1 MPFEEMTM
9 ESRAASLDGCTDP
22 DNCRRCSAPAHA
34 RDGLHHAGI
43 PLRSS
48 DTPANVRYK
57 QVAGSGNCMQ
67 CAMAFMLGLRIDQ
80 VPDFAASGSPQQCW
94 ELFESFAESQGYSA
108 VMIPGNRSFEADYLV
123 SGTSPRGTPHMVVM
137 NDGRL
142 VHDPHPS
149 NAGLSD
155 VQCVWLLARRSLAA
169 ENAEAKVARPNFGGR
184 PYPEIGELV
193 QDLNNCINEYV
204 GQIPLAAAIGA
215 LHIVEHGLL
224 QPEESP

>member
-1 MPFEEMTM
+1 MT
-9 ESRAASLDGCTDP
+9 G
-22 DNCRRCSAPAHA
+22 
-34 RDGLHHAGI
+34 
-43 PLRSS
+43 
-48 DTPANVRYK
+48 
-57 QVAGSGNCMQ
+57 
-67 CAMAFMLGLRIDQ
+67 
-80 VPDFAASGSPQQCW
+80 
-94 ELFESFAESQGYSA
+94 
-108 VMIPGNRSFEADYLV
+108 
-123 SGTSPRGTPHMVVM
+123 
-137 NDGRL
+137 GRL

-215 LHIVEHGLL
+215 LRIVEHGLL